1 MKTVPALGTSVIRPS
16 NSMATR
22 VAQSLS
28 SLIPGTAPMVSTRSA
43 RPISLQLARG
53 QVHRLDAADGVRE
66 IHVLDGKVWLTT
78 TPAEG
83 DVILRN
89 TDRFAPTATAW
100 PVVFE
105 ALQDATVLLV
115 RHAETRS

>member
-1 MKTVPALGTSVIRPS
+1 
-16 NSMATR
+16 MATR
-22 VAQSLS
+22 VAQGLS
-28 SLIPGTAPMVSTRSA
+28 WLVPGIMPVVSKRDV

-53 QVHRLDAADGVRE
+53 QVHRLDRADGIRE
-66 IHVLDGKVWLTT
+66 LHVLDGKIWLTT

-83 DVILRN
+83 DVLLRG
-89 TDRFAPTATAW
+89 TDRFATHTTAW

-115 RHAETRS
+115 RETRRSA